1 MYGSRVLDCK
11 TWTRSLNFSGG
22 PGALPESVLD
32 EAQRA
37 IGEAP
42 GTGQSVLGISH
53 RSEWFR
59 DVVAETED
67 NFRVLLDLPDRYRVL
82 FLQGGGTLQFS
93 MVPMTLLRGRKR
105 TAEYL
110 HTGYW
115 SGKAVAEARKEG
127 AVRVAWSGAAEG
139 FTRLPDAGETR
150 FSGNAAYLHYVSN
163 ETVEGLQFDEP
174 QGREDVPRVCD
185 MSSDFLSRPVDIE
198 RFALVYAH
206 AQKNLGPAGVTVVVL
221 RDDVLESVPEGLPAM
236 LDYREHARAG
246 SIYNTPPL
254 FAIYVTMLVTRWLRD
269 EIGGLDAMA
278 ALNSRKAELL
288 YETIDAS
295 GGFYRGHAAPGNRS
309 QMNVVLTLP
318 SEELERKFLRMAGA
332 AGFYGLAGHRTL
344 GGIRASIYNAVTV
357 PAVEALCSFMRFFR
371 DCHAGE
377 AL

>member
-1 MYGSRVLDCK
+1 
-11 TWTRSLNFSGG
+11 
-22 PGALPESVLD
+22 
-32 EAQRA
+32 
-37 IGEAP
+37 
-42 GTGQSVLGISH
+42 
-53 RSEWFR
+53 
-59 DVVAETED
+59 
-67 NFRVLLDLPDRYRVL
+67 
-82 FLQGGGTLQFS
+82 
-93 MVPMTLLRGRKR
+93 
-105 TAEYL
+105 
-110 HTGYW
+110 
-115 SGKAVAEARKEG
+115 
-127 AVRVAWSGAAEG
+127 
-139 FTRLPDAGETR
+139 
-150 FSGNAAYLHYVSN
+150 
-163 ETVEGLQFDEP
+163 
-174 QGREDVPRVCD
+174 
-185 MSSDFLSRPVDIE
+185 
-198 RFALVYAH
+198 
-206 AQKNLGPAGVTVVVL
+206 
-221 RDDVLESVPEGLPAM
+221 M